1 MAAYFTK
8 PRRWTSNP
16 TTPRDSPSHG
26 PAWGY
31 PSQGAGSVPS
41 DNSARSQRG
50 VLEDWNDARGFG
62 FITPAGGG
70 SRVFVHVSAFPRGPR
85 PAPRL

>member
-1 MAAYFTK
+1 
-8 PRRWTSNP
+8 
-16 TTPRDSPSHG
+16 
-26 PAWGY
+26 
-31 PSQGAGSVPS
+31 VPS